1 MLNKLL
7 KIIVDVGVVCLLV
20 IGLTSCASGGGSSG
34 LVQQAD
40 TTPPPTT
47 TTTYTPPAWD
57 GIAYTDTNPD
67 ESTGEY
73 ADVTYNRI
81 SANEFMNANTNWSFD
96 GNNDYERTNLGLL
109 HVTNVGYVG
118 AKETG
123 FENHEAGTVYSIDP
137 SHISTVGDFNGD
149 GLMDVMF
156 AHNFGPNTNDWLPTS
171 RLIVLINQGNGRLE
185 VDPNAFA
192 NGEFPTVGPLYI
204 SHVADLNGDGIDDFI
219 NIGESGALMLS
230 SANGL
235 INQTDTL
242 ISQLYDMGAYDNNG
256 DYNVWTHTT
265 AIGDL
270 NGDGTLDMF
279 IPSHLRDQNCNTPY
293 GCTGFTM
300 HNDGTGNFSLGSVLL
315 PNVSQALASV
325 IEDFDGDG
333 FGDIA
338 VSMPL
343 AKPTDVFY
351 NERLCDTCSG
361 VVMYGNSD
369 LDYTRDISLLPDFM
383 VDNMIGLQLI
393 AIDVN
398 NDGLKDLMLMGTGDG
413 YGEGSVDG
421 SHNYYAENYLQVFLN
436 NGSDRG
442 WTDETGTY
450 VDISIYNDLPKHSTH
465 GTQPDYLIRV
475 DLDGDGDLDLWS
487 SVGYYSPYYINDN
500 GVFRLAGIVG
510 DVVPVPEGCP
520 SNEDNCGQNTQFHLP
535 IDIDGDGVIDFVQAH
550 EWGPRGSD
558 METANLTL
566 SQLMG
571 RQGSTQQAFAFGSSG
586 TNSYRDSGLAGAG
599 YTNYIMQLAKSIA
612 TGPSN
617 LLSIDDMILNSTE
630 EFLQFG
636 RTSTKYNGMFVKQTD
651 KKTMAIQNWGNSE
664 TMIGYGF
671 HFATEQ
677 MKNQMSNH
685 TANISALMG
694 YARHKDMYAL
704 ATYSDIKMSNAR
716 NTIYAGVAQSTTEAD
731 SFVTEIGM
739 HKEMFS
745 YGLNYTFAT
754 IDGFDEQGND
764 TFTYNVNAATMNA
777 FKAFIT
783 FDKNIF
789 GVNTLVKVTENFT
802 HDPYKVSIETRD
814 GSFFGAIDPVEESTH
829 VWYNISKSVD
839 TKVGRVS
846 LSYQDYLVG
855 PKGLD
860 QLIIRW
866 NWSF

>member
-1 MLNKLL
+1 MLKKL
-7 KIIVDVGVVCLLV
+7 VDVFLIGIVVFAV
-20 IGLTSCASGGGSSG
+20 IGCASGGGSAG
-34 LVQQAD
+34 LVQPTT
-40 TTPPPTT
+40 TTPPPSSTP
-47 TTTYTPPAWD
+47 TYTPPVWE
-57 GIAYTDTNPD
+57 GITYTDTNPD

-73 ADVTYNRI
+73 ADVTYGRI
-81 SANEFMNANTNWSFD
+81 DADEFMNAKPNWSFD
-96 GNNDYERTNLGLL
+96 GNSDFDRTNLGLL
-109 HVTNVGYVG
+109 HITNIGFVGG
-118 AKETG
+118 KDTE
-123 FENHEAGTVYSIDP
+123 FEDHDSGPVYHIDP

-156 AHNFGPNTNDWLPTS
+156 AHNFGPNTNDWLPST
-171 RLIVLINQGNGRLE
+171 RLIVLVNQGNGRLE
-185 VDPNAFA
+185 VDPSIFA
-192 NGEFPTVGPLYI
+192 DGEFPSVGPLYI
-204 SHVADLNGDGIDDFI
+204 SHVADLNGDGVDDFI

-230 SANGL
+230 SDNGL
-235 INQTDTL
+235 VNQTDTL
-242 ISQLYDMGAYDNNG
+242 IDQLYNMGAYDDNG

-293 GCTGFTM
+293 GCTGFTI

-351 NERLCDTCSG
+351 NQRLCDTCSG

-369 LDYTRDISLLPDFM
+369 LDYTRDISLLPDYM

-398 NDGLKDLMLMGTGDG
+398 NDGFKDLMLMGTGDG
-413 YGEGSVDG
+413 YGEGNVDG
-421 SHNYYAENYLQVFLN
+421 GHNYYAENYLQVFLN
-436 NGSDRG
+436 SGDGRS

-450 VDISIYNDLPKHSTH
+450 IDISIYDDLPKHSTH

-487 SVGYYSPYYINDN
+487 SVGYYAPYYINDN
-500 GVFRLAGIVG
+500 GVYRLAGIVG

-520 SNEDNCGQNTQFHLP
+520 SGEPNCGQNTQFHLP
-535 IDIDGDGVIDFVQAH
+535 IDINGDGVIDFLQAH
-550 EWGPRGSD
+550 EWGPNG
-558 METANLTL
+558 EGTTANLTL

-571 RQGSTQQAFAFGSSG
+571 IQGNTQQAFAFGANG
-586 TNSYRDSGLAGAG
+586 TNGYRDSGLAGAG

-617 LLSIDDMILNSTE
+617 LLTIDDMILNSTE

-636 RTSTKYNGMFVKQTD
+636 RTTTRHKGMFVKQTD
-651 KKTMAIQNWGNSE
+651 KKTMAVQNWGNNE

-671 HFATEQ
+671 HIATEQ

-704 ATYSDIKMSNAR
+704 ATYSDIKMTNAR
-716 NTIYAGVAQSTTEAD
+716 NTVYAGAAQSTTDVD
-731 SFVTEIGM
+731 SFVSEVGM
-739 HKEMFS
+739 HKGVFS

-754 IDGFDEQGND
+754 VDGFDEQGHD
-764 TFTYNVNAATMNA
+764 TFTYKVNDATMNA

-789 GVNTLVKVTENFT
+789 GVNTLIKVTENFT

-814 GSFFGAIDPVEESTH
+814 GSFFGAIDPVKESTH
-829 VWYNISKSVD
+829 VWYNISKKIN
-839 TKVGRVS
+839 TKYGDVS

-860 QLIIRW
+860 QLIVKYQW
-866 NWSF
+866 KF